1 MYNNIAVAYFY
12 IRKLREFIMY
22 KIVQSNT
29 TIHVPGYID
38 RLNHSKIINDKRFVH
53 TSYEHV
59 LNTIPVQKPVLE
71 DFSEHVVVN
80 DQMEV
85 FV

>member
-1 MYNNIAVAYFY
+1 
-12 IRKLREFIMY
+12 MY

-29 TIHVPGYID
+29 VHHIYGNID
-38 RLNHSKIINDKRFVH
+38 RLNHSKIINDKRFIH
-53 TSYEHV
+53 NTYEHV
-59 LNTIPVQKPVLE
+59 LTTIPVQKPILE
-71 DFSEHVVVN
+71 DLSNHVVVN